1 MSPEQP
7 SNKIGKSVGEKLRAA
22 RIAQHYTQSQLAA
35 PDFSVSYIS
44 AIERGQIHPSLRAL
58 EILATRL
65 GLSSTQLLPAR
76 SQQEEQLSTSSSIAE
91 RDDDE
96 IELLLLEAQIQI
108 RQGISEQAII
118 QLEKLSPKRLK
129 NIQQLQYHYL
139 LGWAY
144 YKQAQYQECDYTIT
158 ESIQLAKDLH
168 ANYFYERI
176 LNLQALAQAGMRN
189 YSQAIQS
196 HQHCLEVLEPQEPK
210 DPFFIA
216 QVYMSMG
223 QHYNQLENYSQALD
237 MFHKALALTEEVAT
251 SQGMH
256 AAYLNMSH
264 EYAEQKEYE
273 LATLYAYKSTQLHYW
288 EKTRHLKSELYYYIG
303 QALMQQNPTEL
314 PTFLET
320 AFQKEA
326 YSHDRLTLAS
336 LNARFAEWYFN
347 QQQPDV
353 AEHYVQQACQL
364 SSGTDD
370 TLIGADIFIL
380 CGRIKY
386 AQQHQDEGD
395 KYFTTGL
402 GMLEHLGYHEELT
415 RESARYAELLEQ
427 AGKAHEA
434 FTYFRRAFQSQQ
446 QLGK

>member
-58 EILATRL
+58 EILAARL

-76 SQQEEQLSTSSSIAE
+76 SQQEEQLSPSSSITE

-96 IELLLLEAQIQI
+96 IELLLLEAQILI
-108 RQGISEQAII
+108 RQGIAEQAIA
-118 QLEKLSPKRLK
+118 QLEQLSPKNLK
-129 NIQQLQYHYL
+129 SLQQLQYYYL

-158 ESIQLAKDLH
+158 ESIQLAKDLQ

-176 LNLQALAQAGMRN
+176 LNLQALAQAAMRN
-189 YSQAIQS
+189 YAQAIQS
-196 HQHCLEVLEPQEPK
+196 HQQCLEALDPQQPR
-210 DPFFIA
+210 DPFFMA

-223 QHYNQLENYSQALD
+223 QHYNQLENYPQALE
-237 MFHKALALTEEVAT
+237 MFHKALALTEEIVT

-256 AAYLNMSH
+256 AAYLHMSQ
-264 EYAEQKEYE
+264 EYAERKEYE
-273 LATLYAYKSTQLHYW
+273 LATLYLHKSLQLYHW
-288 EKTRHLKSELYYYIG
+288 EKSKHLKNELYYYLG
-303 QALMQQNPTEL
+303 QTLLQQNPAEV
-314 PTFLET
+314 PAFLEE

-336 LNARFAEWYFN
+336 LNGCFAEWYFR
-347 QQQPDV
+347 QQQLDQ
-353 AEHYVQQACQL
+353 AEQYAQQACNL
-364 SSGTDD
+364 SHTTGD
-370 TLIGADIFIL
+370 TLIRAGIL
-380 CGRIKY
+380 ISYGRIKY
-386 AQQHQDEGD
+386 TQQHNDEGD
-395 KYFTTGL
+395 KHFVAGL
-402 GMLEHLGYHEELT
+402 EMLERLGYHEELA
-415 RESARYAELLEQ
+415 REAAHYGELLEQ
-427 AGKAHEA
+427 SGKVHEA
-434 FTYFRRAFQSQQ
+434 FTYFRRAFQSQRL
-446 QLGK
+446 LGK